1 MPRHDESTEG
11 ASSVYAAVLRVGRV
25 VRCTRTGNVGLT
37 FHWEVAG
44 APGRGQP
51 LGMTMWFTPE
61 QVAQRRRA
69 LHRLGGC
76 RRDVATA
83 RRLSGDVKRCLVL
96 WREIHRAHREVDRWV
111 IGLRYL

>member
-1 MPRHDESTEG
+1 MPHHDESTEG

-25 VRCTRTGNVGLT
+25 VRCTRTGNVGRT
-37 FHWEVAG
+37 FLWEVAG

-83 RRLSGDVKRCLVL
+83 RRISEDVRRCFAL
-96 WREIHRAHREVDRWV
+96 WREIRREHGEVVRQL
-111 IGLRYL
+111 IGIFYY

>member
-1 MPRHDESTEG
+1 MTRHDEPNGS
-11 ASSVYAAVLRVGRV
+11 ACSVYAAVVRVGRV

-37 FHWEVAG
+37 FLWEVAG

-61 QVAQRRRA
+61 QIAQRGRA
-69 LHRLGGC
+69 LSRLGGC

-83 RRLSGDVKRCLVL
+83 RRLSGNVRRCLVL
-96 WREIHRAHREVDRWV
+96 WREIRRERGEVCRRG

>member
-1 MPRHDESTEG
+1 MSRHDEPTK
-11 ASSVYAAVLRVGRV
+11 SSSRVYAAVLRVGRV

-51 LGMTMWFTPE
+51 LEMTMWFTPE
-61 QVAQRRRA
+61 QVARRRRA
-69 LHRLGGC
+69 VHRLGGC

-83 RRLSGDVKRCLVL
+83 RRVSGDVRRCLVL
-96 WREIHRAHREVDRWV
+96 WRESHRGHGDIDRRV

>member
-1 MPRHDESTEG
+1 MTRHDEPNG
-11 ASSVYAAVLRVGRV
+11 IASRVFAAVLRVGRV
-25 VRCTRTGNVGLT
+25 VRCTRTGNVGMTLL
-37 FHWEVAG
+37 WEVAG

-61 QVAQRRRA
+61 QVARRRRA

-83 RRLSGDVKRCLVL
+83 RRISGDVKRCLVL
-96 WREIHRAHREVDRWV
+96 WREIRRAHREVDRWV
-111 IGLRYL
+111 IELRYL

>member
-1 MPRHDESTEG
+1 MPRHDESTDG
-11 ASSVYAAVLRVGRV
+11 TRSVYAAVLRVGRV

-37 FHWEVAG
+37 FLWEVAG

-61 QVAQRRRA
+61 QVARRRRA

-83 RRLSGDVKRCLVL
+83 RRLLGNVRRCLVL
-96 WREIHRAHREVDRWV
+96 WREIRRGHGEVDRRV
-111 IGLRYL
+111 IGHRYL

>member
-1 MPRHDESTEG
+1 MSRHDEPTK
-11 ASSVYAAVLRVGRV
+11 SSSRVYAAVLRVGRV

-51 LGMTMWFTPE
+51 LEMTMWFTPE
-61 QVAQRRRA
+61 QVARRRRA
-69 LHRLGGC
+69 LYRLGGC
-76 RRDVATA
+76 RRDVSTV
-83 RRLSGDVKRCLVL
+83 RLLSGDVKRCLVL
-96 WREIHRAHREVDRWV
+96 WREIRRAHREVDRWV

>member
-1 MPRHDESTEG
+1 MTRHDEPTGG
-11 ASSVYAAVLRVGRV
+11 ASRVYAAVLRVGRV

-37 FHWEVAG
+37 FLWEVAG

-61 QVAQRRRA
+61 QVARRRRA
-69 LHRLGGC
+69 IYRLGGC
-76 RRDVATA
+76 PRDVATA
-83 RRLSGDVKRCLVL
+83 RRLLGNVTRCLVL
-96 WREIHRAHREVDRWV
+96 WRELRRVHGEVDRRV